1 MERLD
6 IVLSALR
13 RLPTSTHPVIVAL
26 DGPCAAGKSTLG
38 ARLADTL
45 ACPLFHMDDF
55 FLPLERKTPERL
67 AQPGGNVDWERFLHE
82 VLQPLSRGETVTYRP
97 YSCHANTLMPPVSI
111 SPAPL
116 AVVEG
121 VYALEPAL
129 RPYYA
134 LTCYVDAPWPVRETR
149 LLQRCGPEGLEV
161 FLQRWIPLEE
171 RYFQTLEIAAGC
183 DLIL

>member
-1 MERLD
+1 MDRLD
-6 IVLSALR
+6 TVLAAIR
-13 RLPTSTHPVIVAL
+13 RLPPSPHPVIVAL

-38 ARLADTL
+38 ARLADAL

-55 FLPLERKTPERL
+55 FLPPDRKTPERL

-82 VLQPLSRGETVTYRP
+82 VLRPFSQGEAVTYRP
-97 YSCHANTLMPPVSI
+97 YSCHENAFLPPVSV
-111 SPAPL
+111 SSAPL

-134 LTCYVDAPWPVRETR
+134 LTCYVDAPWPIREAR
-149 LLQRCGPEGLEV
+149 LLQRCGPEGLEM
-161 FLQRWIPLEE
+161 FLRRWIPLEE
-171 RYFQTLEIAAGC
+171 RYFQALGISARC